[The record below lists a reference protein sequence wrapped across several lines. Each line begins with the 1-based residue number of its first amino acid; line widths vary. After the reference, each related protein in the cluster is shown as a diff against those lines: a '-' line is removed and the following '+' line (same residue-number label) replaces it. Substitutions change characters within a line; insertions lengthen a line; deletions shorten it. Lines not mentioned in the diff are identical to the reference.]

1 MENLDKILKSFNKKD
16 TERRSKN
23 TSSGVNG
30 INAENALIEPDC
42 DICDGRRWIA
52 VEADI
57 GTPEFGSV
65 KPCVCQERIWGAN
78 IGASLRRYS
87 QLGPLERL
95 TFATLQE
102 RGRDGYVEAASF
114 RAAADAARAFS
125 EDPQGWLVLLGPSG
139 TGKTHLAAAVA
150 NQLVARETATLYV
163 SVPELLDHLR
173 SAFDGD
179 DQTSPDG
186 ILSQI
191 VQAPVLILDD
201 LGIGGTTQWAA
212 EKLDRILTHRF
223 NARMPTVIASSADE
237 SSFDDRVRT
246 RLFDMILCQ
255 VCRIEPGRVV
265 PGTEDA
271 GLPRA
276 MLETMGFDAFD
287 PRGRQARAEDQDTL
301 RFALDACKGFA
312 KDPQGWLLLQGGTG
326 TGKTHL
332 AVAIAKER
340 LALGESVLFHFVP
353 DLLDHLRRAFGPN
366 SGLSYDTL
374 FEQVKSADLLILD
387 DLGGESASPWA
398 EEKLYQLIVHRH
410 NSRLP
415 TIITTRLNF
424 EGDID
429 VEDRRSGTRSRRQTT
444 FNAAIGSRL
453 KDQRVVTVL
462 PITAPDYRE

>member
-1 MENLDKILKSFNKKD
+1 MDNLDEILRSFSKRD
-16 TERRSKN
+16 TEGPTKN
-23 TSSGVNG
+23 TSSVANGVNADNG
-30 INAENALIEPDC
+30 TDEPDC
-42 DICDGRRWIA
+42 DVCDGRRWIA
-52 VEADI
+52 VDAEL

-65 KPCVCQERIWGAN
+65 KPCTCQERIWGAN

-102 RGRDGYVEAASF
+102 RGRDGYVEPATF
-114 RAAADAARAFS
+114 RAAADAALAFT
-125 EDPQGWLVLLGPSG
+125 ENPQGWLVLLGPSG
-139 TGKTHLAAAVA
+139 TGKTHLAAAIA
-150 NQLVARETATLYV
+150 NQLVATETAALYV

-191 VQAPVLILDD
+191 VQAPVLVLDD
-201 LGIGGTTQWAA
+201 LGIGGTTPWAA

-223 NARMPTVIASSADE
+223 NSRMPTVIASSADE
-237 SSFDDRVRT
+237 SSFDERVRT
-246 RLFDMILCQ
+246 RLFDMVLCK

-271 GLPRA
+271 GLPRT
-276 MLETMGFDAFD
+276 MLESMGFDAFD
-287 PRGRQARAEDQDTL
+287 PRGRQASLEDQDTL

-312 KDPQGWLLLQGGTG
+312 KEPQGWLLLMGGTG

-340 LALGESVLFHFVP
+340 LQLGESVLFRFVP

-366 SGLSYDTL
+366 SSVSYDTL
-374 FEQVKSADLLILD
+374 FEQVKSTDLLILD
-387 DLGGESASPWA
+387 DFGGESTSPWA

-415 TIITTRLNF
+415 TVITTRLQL
-424 EGDID
+424 D
-429 VEDRRSGTRSRRQTT
+429 GTSDSDSRSRRRTT
-444 FNAAIGSRL
+444 FSDAIGSRL

-462 PITAPDYRE
+462 PISAPDYRE

>member
-1 MENLDKILKSFNKKD
+1 
-16 TERRSKN
+16 
-23 TSSGVNG
+23 
-30 INAENALIEPDC
+30 
-42 DICDGRRWIA
+42 
-52 VEADI
+52 
-57 GTPEFGSV
+57 
-65 KPCVCQERIWGAN
+65 
-78 IGASLRRYS
+78 
-87 QLGPLERL
+87 
-95 TFATLQE
+95 
-102 RGRDGYVEAASF
+102 
-114 RAAADAARAFS
+114 
-125 EDPQGWLVLLGPSG
+125 
-139 TGKTHLAAAVA
+139 
-150 NQLVARETATLYV
+150 V

-179 DQTSPDG
+179 DQISPDG

-191 VQAPVLILDD
+191 VQAPVLVLDD
-201 LGIGGTTQWAA
+201 LGIGGTTRWAA

-223 NARMPTVIASSADE
+223 NARMPTVIASSAEE

-255 VCRIEPGRVV
+255 VCRIEPGRIA
-265 PGTEDA
+265 PGAEDL

-276 MLETMGFDAFD
+276 MLESMGFDTFD
-287 PRGRQARAEDQDTL
+287 SRGRQAPSEDQDTL
-301 RFALDACKGFA
+301 RFALDACRGFA
-312 KDPQGWLLLQGGTG
+312 KDPQGWLLLMGGTG

-340 LALGESVLFHFVP
+340 LELGESVLFRFVP

-415 TIITTRLNF
+415 TVITTRLLLDGIADGGN
-424 EGDID
+424 GQ
-429 VEDRRSGTRSRRQTT
+429 DRSSGGRSRRRTT
-444 FNAAIGSRL
+444 FSDAIGSRL

-462 PITAPDYRE
+462 PISAPDYRE